1 MKRCKARALVLSLA
15 LGTTLVASTPVV
27 ALEAQTSPVTVV
39 VEAAPA
45 PAITAAPAVP
55 TMDPAM
61 RALLIGIAANMLR
74 EAATSS
80 DPMGGLSSS
89 IERTMTGLLR
99 SPETLR
105 LVEGLVGMAFKD
117 APVELREPLA
127 LFAASMVQNLRREM
141 LREFAPAPR

>member
-1 MKRCKARALVLSLA
+1 MKRCKALVLSFV
-15 LGTTLVASTPVV
+15 LGTVAAASMPAH
-27 ALEAQTSPVTVV
+27 ALEAQTPPATVV
-39 VEAAPA
+39 VESTPGTGVATAPA
-45 PAITAAPAVP
+45 AP

-74 EAATSS
+74 EAATSA

-89 IERTMTGLLR
+89 IERTLTGLLR

-117 APVELREPLA
+117 APAELREPLA
-127 LFAASMVQNLRREM
+127 MFASSMVQNLRREM
-141 LREFAPAPR
+141 LRDFAPAPR